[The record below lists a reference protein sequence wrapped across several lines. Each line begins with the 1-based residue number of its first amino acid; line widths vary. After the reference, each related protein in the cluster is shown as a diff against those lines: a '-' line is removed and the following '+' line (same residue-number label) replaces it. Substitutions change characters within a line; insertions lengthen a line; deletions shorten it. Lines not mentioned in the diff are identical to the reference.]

1 MLTLANKDK
10 FINDGPFWELHPDV
24 WPFVTHYERTE
35 KDHIVESWERGEDGR
50 MHETTKRDQLREELR
65 AAQEALNRVQLE
77 EGLRNE

>member
-24 WPFVTHYERTE
+24 WPLVTRYERTE
-35 KDHIVESWERGEDGR
+35 KDHIVESWERGGDGR
-50 MHETTKRDQLREELR
+50 MHETTKRDELREKLR
-65 AAQEALNRVQLE
+65 AAQEALKKIQLE

>member
-24 WPFVTHYERTE
+24 WPLVTRYERTE

-50 MHETTKRDQLREELR
+50 MHETTKRDKLREELR

>member
-24 WPFVTHYERTE
+24 WPLVTRYERTE

-50 MHETTKRDQLREELR
+50 MHETTKRDELREKLR
-65 AAQEALNRVQLE
+65 AAQEALKKIQLE
-77 EGLRNE
+77 EGLRDE

>member
-10 FINDGPFWELHPDV
+10 FVNDGPFWELHPDV
-24 WPFVTHYERTE
+24 WPLVTRYERTE

-50 MHETTKRDQLREELR
+50 MHETTKRDKLREELR

>member
-24 WPFVTHYERTE
+24 WPLVTRYERTE

-50 MHETTKRDQLREELR
+50 MHETTKRDELREKLR
-65 AAQEALNRVQLE
+65 AAQEALKKIQLE

>member
-24 WPFVTHYERTE
+24 WPFVTRYERTE
-35 KDHIVESWERGEDGR
+35 KDHIVESGERGEDGR

>member
-1 MLTLANKDK
+1 MLTLANKDR

-24 WPFVTHYERTE
+24 WPLVTRYERTE

-50 MHETTKRDQLREELR
+50 MHETTKRDKLREELR
-65 AAQEALNRVQLE
+65 EAQEALNRIQLE

>member
-24 WPFVTHYERTE
+24 WPLVTRYERIE
-35 KDHIVESWERGEDGR
+35 NDHLVESWERGEDGC
-50 MHETTKRDQLREELR
+50 MHETTKRDKLREELR
-65 AAQEALNRVQLE
+65 EAQEALNRIQLE

>member
-24 WPFVTHYERTE
+24 WPLVTRYERTE

>member
-10 FINDGPFWELHPDV
+10 FVNDGPFWELHPDV
-24 WPFVTHYERTE
+24 WPLVTRYERTE

-65 AAQEALNRVQLE
+65 AAQEALKKIQLE
-77 EGLRNE
+77 EGLRSE

>member
-1 MLTLANKDK
+1 MLTLANKDE

-24 WPFVTHYERTE
+24 WPLVTRYERTE

-65 AAQEALNRVQLE
+65 AAQEALKKIQLE
-77 EGLRNE
+77 EGLRDE

>member
-24 WPFVTHYERTE
+24 WPLVTRYERTE

-65 AAQEALNRVQLE
+65 AAQEALKKIQLE

>member
-10 FINDGPFWELHPDV
+10 FVNDGPFWELHPDV
-24 WPFVTHYERTE
+24 WPLVTRYERTE

>member
-24 WPFVTHYERTE
+24 WPLVTRYERTE
-35 KDHIVESWERGEDGR
+35 KDHIIESWERGEDGR

>member
-24 WPFVTHYERTE
+24 WPLVTRYEHTE

-65 AAQEALNRVQLE
+65 AAQEALKKIQLE

>member
-1 MLTLANKDK
+1 MLTLANKEK

-24 WPFVTHYERTE
+24 WPLVTRYERTE

>member
-24 WPFVTHYERTE
+24 WPLVTRYERTE

-50 MHETTKRDQLREELR
+50 MHETTKRDQLREKLH

>member
-10 FINDGPFWELHPDV
+10 FVNDGPFWELHPDV
-24 WPFVTHYERTE
+24 WPLVTRYERTE

-65 AAQEALNRVQLE
+65 AAQEALKKIQLE

>member
-10 FINDGPFWELHPDV
+10 FVNDGPFWELHPDV
-24 WPFVTHYERTE
+24 WPLVTRYERTE

-65 AAQEALNRVQLE
+65 AAQEALKKIQLE
-77 EGLRNE
+77 EGLRDE

>member
-10 FINDGPFWELHPDV
+10 YINDGPFWELHPDV
-24 WPFVTHYERTE
+24 WPLVTRYERTE

-50 MHETTKRDQLREELR
+50 MHETTKRDELREKLR
-65 AAQEALNRVQLE
+65 AAQEALKKIQLE

>member
-24 WPFVTHYERTE
+24 WPLVTRYERTE
-35 KDHIVESWERGEDGR
+35 KDHIVESWERCEDGR